1 MVDKSS
7 IIEAIRQQ
15 LEANAALHQQ
25 SLEEIQQ
32 SIAGETKRTAGDKHE
47 TALAMLQTER
57 ERIGRHLQQV
67 NEQLGIVLQL
77 ANSLNPNTDGKGS
90 LITTD
95 KGLFFIAVAIGKLEI
110 DNHIIFGISPA
121 APITA
126 HLLRTTVN
134 NSFTLQQQTYTVL
147 HKQ

>member
-47 TALAMLQTER
+47 TALAMLQTEQ
-57 ERIGRHLQQV
+57 ERIGRHLHQV
-67 NEQLGIVLQL
+67 KEQLAVLQFS
-77 ANSLNPNTDGKGS
+77 NTLNPNADGKGS

-95 KGLFFIAVAIGKLEI
+95 KGIFFIAVAIGKLEI
-110 DNHIIFGISPA
+110 DNHIIFAISPA
-121 APITA
+121 APITT

-147 HKQ
+147 DKQ